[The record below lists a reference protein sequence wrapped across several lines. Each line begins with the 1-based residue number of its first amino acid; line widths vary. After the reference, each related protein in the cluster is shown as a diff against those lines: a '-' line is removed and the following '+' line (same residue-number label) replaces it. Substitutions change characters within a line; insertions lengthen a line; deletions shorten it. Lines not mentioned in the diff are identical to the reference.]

1 MLDKIERPKIS
12 HEEKDLKQFREV
24 RLLMRNP
31 CVGVGQGV
39 EGVLGKTEI
48 HTLDDLAYSFV

>member
-1 MLDKIERPKIS
+1 
-12 HEEKDLKQFREV
+12 
-24 RLLMRNP
+24 MRNP

-48 HTLDDLAYSFV
+48 HTLDDLAYSFVW